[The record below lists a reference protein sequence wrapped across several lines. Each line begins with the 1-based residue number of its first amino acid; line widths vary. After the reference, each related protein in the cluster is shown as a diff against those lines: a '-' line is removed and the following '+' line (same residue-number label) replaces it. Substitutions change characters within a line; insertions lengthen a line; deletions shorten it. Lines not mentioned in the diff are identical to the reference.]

1 MILAKSDRIL
11 YYLAL
16 AVWVSA
22 SGELRAENL
31 VSRTICMEADEIRV
45 DDKIVMDYDLAQRN
59 DKLLDLYLFCKTNR
73 SSLPTP
79 LRSMLGSNLT
89 VVSHKIRARSGVVDL
104 DVKSKVNLGDRSG
117 PIGIP

>member
-16 AVWVSA
+16 AVWISS

-45 DDKIVMDYDLAQRN
+45 DDKIVMDYDLAQCN
-59 DKLLDLYLFCKTNR
+59 DNLLDLYLFCKTNR
-73 SSLPTP
+73 SSLPTS

-89 VVSHKIRARSGVVDL
+89 VVSHKIRARADVVDL
-104 DVKSKVNLGDRSG
+104 EVSSKVNLGNQ
-117 PIGIP
+117 IG